1 MLSRPA
7 LLDPVALVADL
18 PEHGL
23 RRGQVGTIVEC
34 HPDGAFEVE
43 FVDEDGRTY
52 ALIAVKPEHV
62 MVLVYRPMK
71 AA

>member
-1 MLSRPA
+1 MARAKLLDVVA
-7 LLDPVALVADL
+7 LLVDL
-18 PEHGL
+18 PEEGL
-23 RRGQVGTIVEC
+23 VRGQVGTIVEC

-52 ALIAVKPEHV
+52 ALVAVKPEHV